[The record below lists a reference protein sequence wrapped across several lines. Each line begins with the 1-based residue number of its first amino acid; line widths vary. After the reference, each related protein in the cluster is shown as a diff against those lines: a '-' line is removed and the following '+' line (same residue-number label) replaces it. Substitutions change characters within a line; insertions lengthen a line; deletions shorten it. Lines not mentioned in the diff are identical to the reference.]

1 MELKDMLKHERKKHG
16 MTQQE
21 VADHLKMAR
30 GAYAQYETGK
40 NLPPI
45 TVLAALADLYMCSVD
60 YLICRYK

>member
-30 GAYAQYETGK
+30 GADAQYETGK

-45 TVLAALADLYMCSVD
+45 TVLSELADLYKCSVD

>member
-30 GAYAQYETGK
+30 GAYAQY
-40 NLPPI
+40 
-45 TVLAALADLYMCSVD
+45 
-60 YLICRYK
+60 